1 MPKSFSD
8 SGLLNSTSLVA
19 LTSRNPWKAVKRLDK
34 SENIKLISKEQIH
47 FAIPVFPLL
56 AGGCSNRRE
65 EEFHDLAFSSKH
77 VHADAQPTLSPFSH
91 LHTYTSNIQH
101 THSVLSFHPS
111 LIQHPHPLTRHTRF
125 PNLLIGWWQR
135 AVGLEPYICSLQTN
149 LSLEQKLYI
158 LGWARTQP
166 DILKS
171 TGSTPRYNSTFLIDD
186 DNDDDDCSGYLLT
199 P

>member
-1 MPKSFSD
+1 MI
-8 SGLLNSTSLVA
+8 LL
-19 LTSRNPWKAVKRLDK
+19 
-34 SENIKLISKEQIH
+34 
-47 FAIPVFPLL
+47 
-56 AGGCSNRRE
+56 
-65 EEFHDLAFSSKH
+65 FSSKH

-149 LSLEQKLYI
+149 LSLEQKPYSRLSPDSTRHLKVYWVYAP
-158 LGWARTQP
+158 LQLSFWWQRWDQQSFYKVSGQAFVQVYRTP
-166 DILKS
+166 SNGL
-171 TGSTPRYNSTFLIDD
+171 
-186 DNDDDDCSGYLLT
+186 
-199 P
+199 